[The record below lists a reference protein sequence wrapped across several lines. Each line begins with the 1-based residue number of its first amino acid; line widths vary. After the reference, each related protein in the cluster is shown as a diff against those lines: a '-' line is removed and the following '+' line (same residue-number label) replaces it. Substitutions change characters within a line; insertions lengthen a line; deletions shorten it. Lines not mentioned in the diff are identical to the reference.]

1 MLSAI
6 TATSMCQKT
15 IEQAMVYMAV
25 RLREEIDS
33 SKTCYVINKHVAI
46 RNARAWRLEQDLW
59 RKLADKG
66 E

>member
-1 MLSAI
+1 
-6 TATSMCQKT
+6 
-15 IEQAMVYMAV
+15 MVYMAV